1 MSRAALSIVAA
12 ALFASCASAPPMKS
26 ADSVLVIRGGTILA
40 GTDLVPR
47 DGQAIAVRGQRIAWI
62 GPESEIPSW
71 AAGATSIVASGM
83 TILPGLI
90 DAHAHVEGLGAA
102 LDTVDLVGT
111 TSVREVASRVREA
124 VESAPQGSW
133 ILGRGW
139 DQNDWAVREFPTAAD
154 LDAVSSGHPVWL
166 SRIDGHAG
174 LANTAAIRAAGI
186 TSSTPDPAGGKILRD
201 AAGNPTGVF
210 IDSATNLID
219 AVVPPPSR
227 ELRKKRIAEAA
238 EAIASRGLTA
248 VHDAGVDQ
256 QTIQLMREL
265 VDEGNFPIRVYA
277 MLGDDDDLVGSWLE
291 RGPLLDYGNALTVRS
306 IKLYADGAL
315 GSRGAA
321 LLAPYSDD
329 PDNQGLLLSTAEHV
343 ENRARRAVE
352 GGFQVGTHA
361 IGDRAVRLVLDAYR
375 RAGVRPEHRFR
386 IEHLQVVAPED
397 FAPLASGGIIASMQP
412 THATSDMPWA
422 ERRLGPERVEGAYA
436 WRTVLDAGGRLALG
450 SDFPV
455 ESVDPLLGIYAAVTR
470 MDLDGHPAGGW
481 MADEKLSIREAI
493 RGFSLDAAW
502 AAFEER
508 DRGSI
513 DVGKFADFTVV
524 EGNPISADPSAL
536 PGTRVRYTIVNGQ
549 LVYSAP

>member
-1 MSRAALSIVAA
+1 MSSV
-12 ALFASCASAPPMKS
+12 
-26 ADSVLVIRGGTILA
+26 DSVLLIRGGTLLA
-40 GTDLVPR
+40 GTDLVQR
-47 DGQAIAVRGQRIAWI
+47 DGEAIAVRGQRIAWI
-62 GPESEIPSW
+62 GPDDQIPSW
-71 AAGATSIVASGM
+71 AAAATSIDASGM

-90 DAHAHVEGLGAA
+90 DAHAHVEGLGTA

-111 TSVREVASRVREA
+111 TSVAEIASRVREA
-124 VESAPQGSW
+124 VTSAPAGSW

-139 DQNDWAVREFPTAAD
+139 DQNDWAVREFPNATD
-154 LDAVSSGHPVWL
+154 LDAASAGHPVWL

-186 TSSTPDPAGGKILRD
+186 TSSTPDPAGGRILRD
-201 AAGNPTGVF
+201 GRGNPTGVF
-210 IDSATNLID
+210 IDSAMNYID

-227 ELRKKRIAEAA
+227 KLRKERIAEAA
-238 EAIASRGLTA
+238 AAIASRGLTA

-256 QTIQLMREL
+256 QAIQLMREL
-265 VDEGNFPIRVYA
+265 VDEGKLPIRVYA
-277 MLGDDDDLVGSWLE
+277 LLGDDDDLVQSWLE

-329 PDNQGLLLSTAEHV
+329 PGNEGLLLSTAEHV
-343 ENRARRAVE
+343 ESRARHAVE
-352 GGFQVGTHA
+352 RGFQIGTHA
-361 IGDRAVRLVLDAYR
+361 IGDRAVRLVLEAYR
-375 RAGVRPEHRFR
+375 RAGVQPEHRFR

-397 FAPLASGGIIASMQP
+397 FAPLASRGIIASMQP

-422 ERRLGPERVEGAYA
+422 ERRLGPERVKGAYA
-436 WRTVLDAGGRLALG
+436 WRTVLDSGGRLALG

-455 ESVDPLLGIYAAVTR
+455 ESVDPFLGLYAAVTR

-481 MADEKLSIREAI
+481 MADEKLSIREAV

-502 AAFEER
+502 AAFEEK

-513 DVGKFADFTVV
+513 EVGKFADFTIV
-524 EGNPISADPSAL
+524 EGNPMSADPSTL
-536 PGTRVRYTIVNGQ
+536 PETRVRYTIVNGR
-549 LVYSAP
+549 LVHSAP